1 MQPIPI
7 RPDVNASRAA
17 AVTSLTRAAIATATR
32 HLANFGGPGKSWP
45 NDRDVELIL
54 RAPSSPATTVSNAAL
69 AHISTAFL
77 AALVPVSAAAALI
90 SRSLQLSFD
99 GAAAISVP
107 TLTMPLADFV
117 GQGKPI
123 PVAQGTSS
131 SGVVLEPHK
140 LAVITALS
148 GPRTS
153 R

>member
-1 MQPIPI
+1 MSGFRPCQESGTSSGII
-7 RPDVNASRAA
+7 RPANSRQ
-17 AVTSLTRAAIATATR
+17 
-32 HLANFGGPGKSWP
+32 
-45 NDRDVELIL
+45 
-54 RAPSSPATTVSNAAL
+54 
-69 AHISTAFL
+69 
-77 AALVPVSAAAALI
+77 SAA
-90 SRSLQLSFD
+90 F
-99 GAAAISVP
+99 SVP

-140 LAVITALS
+140 LAVITPLS